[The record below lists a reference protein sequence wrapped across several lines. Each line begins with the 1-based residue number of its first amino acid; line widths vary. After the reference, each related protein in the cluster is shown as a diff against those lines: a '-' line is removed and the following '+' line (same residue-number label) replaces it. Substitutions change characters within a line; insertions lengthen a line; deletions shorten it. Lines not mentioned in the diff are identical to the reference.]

1 MGDGGELTP
10 EPGEVAAIY
19 RVPLADLARLD
30 ALVETRVF
38 AGEAMPGLSLETIRS
53 TYIFPPTAAI
63 LHQFAELAV
72 HGRRTAVDHLPQPAF
87 AWK

>member
-1 MGDGGELTP
+1 
-10 EPGEVAAIY
+10 
-19 RVPLADLARLD
+19 
-30 ALVETRVF
+30 
-38 AGEAMPGLSLETIRS
+38 MPGLSLETIRS

-72 HGRRTAVDHLPQPAF
+72 HGRRTAVDHLPPPAF